1 MEFML
6 EGLAFVVVALCAGTM
21 GFAIQRGAT
30 CTVAAVEEVVQRRGT
45 ARLMALVE
53 ASAWVAGGL
62 LVAHRLHWL
71 AQVPV
76 GYALSGWTLAGAALL
91 GMGAFVARAC
101 VFGAIAR
108 LGSGDWAH
116 AATPLGFYLGCLSV
130 SAVFTPTAAQALGAS
145 PVFLAAPA
153 ITVWLVVAL
162 VAWRVATPLIEHRGA
177 LRALT
182 ARRLWSPHT
191 ATIVIGLAFLVM
203 LVLAGAWAYTDVL
216 AELARGTVRG
226 VGARMVLLTC
236 LLAGAIVGGWTAGLL
251 RFARIRAAALARC
264 LVGGVLMGWGSLL
277 IPGGN
282 DGLILVGMP
291 LLWPYAWAA
300 FATMCL
306 TIGSA
311 QSVQL
316 WLAKRTRLPL
326 TRYISQR
333 RPMERSGSPC
343 KSRGN
348 PND

>member
-1 MEFML
+1 MAFML
-6 EGLAFVVVALCAGTM
+6 NGLAFVVAALCAGLM

-45 ARLMALVE
+45 GRLIALVE

-71 AQVPV
+71 AHVPM
-76 GYALSGWTLAGAALL
+76 GYALSAWTLAGAALL
-91 GMGAFVARAC
+91 GIGAFVAGAC

-108 LGSGDWAH
+108 LGSGDWAY

-130 SAVFTPTAAQALGAS
+130 STVFAPTAAQALDAS
-145 PVFLAAPA
+145 PVFRAAPA
-153 ITVWLVVAL
+153 ITVWLLAGL
-162 VAWRVATPLIEHRGA
+162 AAWRVASPLIEHRGA
-177 LRALT
+177 LRAL
-182 ARRLWSPHT
+182 AGRRLWSPHA
-191 ATIVIGLAFLVM
+191 ATIVIGLAFLV
-203 LVLAGAWAYTDVL
+203 LLIVAGAWAYTDVL
-216 AELARGTVRG
+216 ADLAHGMVRG
-226 VGARMVLLTC
+226 VGTRVVLLMC
-236 LLAGAIVGGWTAGLL
+236 LLTGAVIGGWTAGRL
-251 RFARIRAAALARC
+251 RFTPVRAAALARC

-306 TIGSA
+306 TIGGA

-316 WLAKRTRLPL
+316 WLAERTRADLA
-326 TRYISQR
+326 S
-333 RPMERSGSPC
+333 
-343 KSRGN
+343 
-348 PND
+348 

>member
-6 EGLAFVVVALCAGTM
+6 KGLAFVVAALCAGTM

-30 CTVAAVEEVVQRRGT
+30 CTVAAVEEVVQRRGSG
-45 ARLMALVE
+45 RLIALVE

-71 AQVPV
+71 AELPV
-76 GYALSGWTLAGAALL
+76 GYALSAWTLAGAALL
-91 GMGAFVARAC
+91 GIGAFVARAC

-108 LGSGDWAH
+108 LGSGDWAY

-130 SAVFTPTAAQALGAS
+130 SAVFAPTAAQALGAS
-145 PVFLAAPA
+145 PVFLAASGVLSTA
-153 ITVWLVVAL
+153 ITVWLVAGL
-162 VAWRVATPLIEHRGA
+162 VAWRVATPLIEHRRM
-177 LRALT
+177 LRAL
-182 ARRLWSPHT
+182 AGRQLWSPHV

-216 AELARGTVRG
+216 ADLARGTVRS
-226 VGARMVLLTC
+226 VGARMVLLMC
-236 LLAGAIVGGWTAGLL
+236 LLSGAIVGGWTAGRL
-251 RFARIRAAALARC
+251 RFTRIRAVALVRC
-264 LVGGVLMGWGSLL
+264 LLGGVLMGWGSLL

-316 WLAKRTRLPL
+316 WLAK
-326 TRYISQR
+326 
-333 RPMERSGSPC
+333 
-343 KSRGN
+343 
-348 PND
+348 